1 VSMMEDQL
9 DKAGDD
15 DDETCNGD
23 VSDSTYLEEMKC
35 AWWKTS
41 ARLERAIKHM
51 MVMLVTPRTWRRRSV
66 HGGRLVWRG
75 WRGQ

>member
-1 VSMMEDQL
+1 VCMVEDQCEAGED
-9 DKAGDD
+9 DKTYD
-15 DDETCNGD
+15 GD
-23 VSDSTYLEEMKC
+23 VSDSTYLEETKC

-41 ARLERAIKHM
+41 LARLERTMKHM